1 MPLACLWRTRSSVL
15 GQLHLR
21 PNALAAAGWGAVS
34 LGVTLHT
41 VLHVAPVEVC
51 PCGPASSLPHQ
62 YGSCAACI
70 AIDIAA
76 ACGGIVTERLG
87 EADRWLE
94 EAHRRRYDAP
104 APLAWDQ
111 GEMSSREI
119 AHDSD
124 DGVEQAARS
133 CEPTATRAFGV
144 SAIWMDRT
152 FCYACCPPLLTLKDN
167 LHSRCAAI
175 SDYPSRPS
183 SPADRWLYLLIGPL
197 NLLGWRAPR
206 AASGAPEAH
215 RHTTP
220 ASALKQAHRAGCRSG
235 ESQVV
240 S

>member
-87 EADRWLE
+87 EAERWLE

-124 DGVEQAARS
+124 DGVEQAAQR
-133 CEPTATRAFGV
+133 CEPTVALFRRGAG
-144 SAIWMDRT
+144 SLDRI
-152 FCYACCPPLLTLKDN
+152 FCLL
-167 LHSRCAAI
+167 S
-175 SDYPSRPS
+175 PSPHVE
-183 SPADRWLYLLIGPL
+183 G
-197 NLLGWRAPR
+197 
-206 AASGAPEAH
+206 
-215 RHTTP
+215 
-220 ASALKQAHRAGCRSG
+220 
-235 ESQVV
+235 
-240 S
+240 

>member
-87 EADRWLE
+87 AAERRLERPIADDMMRLPHWRGIRARCHHARLRTTRTMGLSKQPEA
-94 EAHRRRYDAP
+94 ASRRRRVLSA
-104 APLAWDQ
+104 LRRFGW
-111 GEMSSREI
+111 I
-119 AHDSD
+119 A
-124 DGVEQAARS
+124 R
-133 CEPTATRAFGV
+133 
-144 SAIWMDRT
+144 
-152 FCYACCPPLLTLKDN
+152 CYACCPPLLTLKDN
-167 LHSRCAAI
+167 LGY
-175 SDYPSRPS
+175 DTWPP
-183 SPADRWLYLLIGPL
+183 
-197 NLLGWRAPR
+197 
-206 AASGAPEAH
+206 PEAW
-215 RHTTP
+215 
-220 ASALKQAHRAGCRSG
+220 AEEAGCRYRASLELDG
-235 ESQVV
+235 APVNGPNCRARLT
-240 S
+240 

>member
-87 EADRWLE
+87 GCGGTSARK
-94 EAHRRRYDAP
+94 AHRRRYDAP

-119 AHDSD
+119 AQDSD
-124 DGVEQAARS
+124 DGVGASVPKLRADGRALSARRQS
-133 CEPTATRAFGV
+133 VIWIAYFG
-144 SAIWMDRT
+144 
-152 FCYACCPPLLTLKDN
+152 CCLLST
-167 LHSRCAAI
+167 
-175 SDYPSRPS
+175 
-183 SPADRWLYLLIGPL
+183 SPHVEG
-197 NLLGWRAPR
+197 
-206 AASGAPEAH
+206 
-215 RHTTP
+215 
-220 ASALKQAHRAGCRSG
+220 
-235 ESQVV
+235 
-240 S
+240 

>member
-1 MPLACLWRTRSSVL
+1 MPLVCLWRTRSSVL

-76 ACGGIVTERLG
+76 ACGGIVSERLG
-87 EADRWLE
+87 AAERRLE
-94 EAHRRRYDAP
+94 RPHRRRYDAP

-119 AHDSD
+119 AQDSD
-124 DGVEQAARS
+124 DGVGASVPKLRADGRALSARRQS
-133 CEPTATRAFGV
+133 VIWIAYFG
-144 SAIWMDRT
+144 
-152 FCYACCPPLLTLKDN
+152 CCLLST
-167 LHSRCAAI
+167 
-175 SDYPSRPS
+175 
-183 SPADRWLYLLIGPL
+183 SPHVEG
-197 NLLGWRAPR
+197 
-206 AASGAPEAH
+206 
-215 RHTTP
+215 
-220 ASALKQAHRAGCRSG
+220 
-235 ESQVV
+235 
-240 S
+240 

>member
-70 AIDIAA
+70 VIDIAA

-87 EADRWLE
+87 AAERRLE
-94 EAHRRRYDAP
+94 RPHRRRYDAP

-119 AHDSD
+119 AQDSD
-124 DGVEQAARS
+124 DGVGASVPKLRADGRALSARRQS
-133 CEPTATRAFGV
+133 VIWIAYFGCCLL
-144 SAIWMDRT
+144 SA
-152 FCYACCPPLLTLKDN
+152 
-167 LHSRCAAI
+167 
-175 SDYPSRPS
+175 
-183 SPADRWLYLLIGPL
+183 SPHVEG
-197 NLLGWRAPR
+197 
-206 AASGAPEAH
+206 
-215 RHTTP
+215 
-220 ASALKQAHRAGCRSG
+220 
-235 ESQVV
+235 
-240 S
+240 